1 MIKILVPVFFLSC
14 FCVSSFA
21 QDLTAK
27 EIIRKMD
34 DNSFGGR
41 LKSSMK
47 MTIIRPKWSRSMELK
62 SWADGNDYSLILVT
76 SPAREKGITYLK
88 REKEMWNFQPS
99 IDRTIKMPPSMMMQS
114 WMGSDFKNDD
124 LVRQS
129 SVVIDYSHKILSNE
143 KIEGLDCYKIQ
154 LIPHE
159 DAPVV
164 WGKVIIWVDVQNF
177 LQLKSEFYDEDDELV
192 NTMLGKEVKVMGGRT
207 LPSKLILIPA
217 DEEGNKTIME
227 YLSMEFNAKF
237 EDRFFS
243 TQNMKRVR

>member
-1 MIKILVPVFFLSC
+1 M
-14 FCVSSFA
+14 
-21 QDLTAK
+21 
-27 EIIRKMD
+27 
-34 DNSFGGR
+34 
-41 LKSSMK
+41 
-47 MTIIRPKWSRSMELK
+47 
-62 SWADGNDYSLILVT
+62 
-76 SPAREKGITYLK
+76 
-88 REKEMWNFQPS
+88 
-99 IDRTIKMPPSMMMQS
+99 
-114 WMGSDFKNDD
+114 
-124 LVRQS
+124 
-129 SVVIDYSHKILSNE
+129 VIDYSHKILSNE